1 MEKFRYEG
9 DALKPLMK
17 VETFKD
23 YKSNAIEFEQYAKRA
38 LGAIQ
43 GANKKVVDL
52 SDYLNLNSGA
62 VSALREAIALFRKEW
77 GKDDRKL
84 TDEHYEKYGHLLYM
98 MEEGMNMPARDIDT
112 MEGNFLWTYAKEVY
126 KYRDQYVSK
135 FLEDAAIGNDAL
147 VLQLNALR
155 DNPEQIIRT
164 GQDWETTLIGA
175 NGLAAAMMDAFYDAD
190 KVTVSPEQEMNL
202 RRKLEAFTLD
212 FNASLTSQVQTFEKN
227 CKEHFQ
233 VIKRLKEAGSEVCGR
248 ALTTEDHL
256 YYFQRGIFDS
266 ANPSRSTAGFH
277 DLAMEVGQY
286 GVELR
291 KKNGTSFDEK
301 FRRLKGHI
309 LALQQIKNAKKLAK
323 RTRERVNNVNGGIG
337 RGGRGR
343 GDGGRGGGPGRGGG
357 GG

>member
-1 MEKFRYEG
+1 
-9 DALKPLMK
+9 
-17 VETFKD
+17 
-23 YKSNAIEFEQYAKRA
+23 
-38 LGAIQ
+38 
-43 GANKKVVDL
+43 
-52 SDYLNLNSGA
+52 
-62 VSALREAIALFRKEW
+62 
-77 GKDDRKL
+77 
-84 TDEHYEKYGHLLYM
+84 
-98 MEEGMNMPARDIDT
+98 
-112 MEGNFLWTYAKEVY
+112 
-126 KYRDQYVSK
+126 
-135 FLEDAAIGNDAL
+135 
-147 VLQLNALR
+147 
-155 DNPEQIIRT
+155 
-164 GQDWETTLIGA
+164 
-175 NGLAAAMMDAFYDAD
+175 MDAFYDAD

-202 RRKLEAFTLD
+202 RRKIEAFTLD

-256 YYFQRGIFDS
+256 YYFQCGIFDS

-291 KKNGTSFDEK
+291 KKNGTSFDKK
-301 FRRLKGHI
+301 FRILKGHI

-323 RTRERVNNVNGGIG
+323 RTRERVNNVNGGVG

-357 GG
+357 GGKRSTKPRCRQYLDEGKCDRDNCGFDHPNDLSKIPICNAKSAQYCKLGTKCNLRHVGDENANVASSGSSGASTDQDSDVGSGDSDDDE